1 MEWILNQ
8 VERSAPAPDVV
19 FMIAVFAS
27 AVLLTLALISLF
39 FDRDPVSERLRSKSR
54 AMGGAEVSLRY
65 EGSSRG
71 FAAVLN
77 PFRRAVAP
85 TDEKER
91 SLARLRMMRAGYMN
105 PGAVGTFYAL
115 RGVIALVF
123 PTVAL
128 LAIPILYPALRPPFV
143 VSMVLMS
150 AAAGFYLP
158 ALFITNKIQQRQRE
172 AREGFPDA
180 LDTLLVCVEAGLSL
194 AAAIDRVAAEIGRP
208 YPVLGQQFKLMAL
221 ELNAGKTREV
231 ALRNMAERVG
241 IDEVYSLVT
250 LLLQSEALGTS
261 IAQALR
267 IHAREMRV
275 KRLLRAEERGNKLP
289 VKMAIPLGL
298 CILPAQML
306 VIMTPLI
313 IRILRQVFSVHFG
326 A

>member
-1 MEWILNQ
+1 MNWLMTEIQ
-8 VERSAPAPDVV
+8 RSAPAADIL
-19 FMIAVFAS
+19 FMIAVFGA
-27 AVLLTLALISLF
+27 AVLLALALINLL
-39 FDRDPVSERLRSKSR
+39 FDRDPVSERLRSKRS
-54 AMGGAEVSLRY
+54 AMGEAVSVRY
-65 EGSSRG
+65 EGSSSG
-71 FAAVLN
+71 FAAILN
-77 PFRRAVAP
+77 PFRRAVTP

-115 RGVIALVF
+115 RGVLSLVF
-123 PTVAL
+123 PTVTL
-128 LAIPILYPALRPPFV
+128 LAVPIVLPGLQPPLV
-143 VSMVLMS
+143 IS
-150 AAAGFYLP
+150 AALFSAAIGFYLP
-158 ALFITNKIQQRQRE
+158 VLYITNRIQNRQRE
-172 AREGFPDA
+172 AQDGFPDA

-194 AAAIDRVAAEIGRP
+194 AAAIDRVATEIGRP

-231 ALRNMAERVG
+231 ALRNMADRVG

-289 VKMAIPLGL
+289 VKMALPLGL

-313 IRILRQVFSVHFG
+313 IRITRQILSHHFG
-326 A
+326 

>member
-1 MEWILNQ
+1 MESLLTQIQ
-8 VERSAPAPDVV
+8 GTAPGPEFL
-19 FMIAVFAS
+19 FMITVFAA
-27 AVLLTLALISLF
+27 AVLLALGLIGLF
-39 FDRDPVSERLRSKSR
+39 VERDPMAQRLKAKR
-54 AMGGAEVSLRY
+54 GGGDVSLRY
-65 EGSSRG
+65 AGSDSG
-71 FAAVLN
+71 FALALR
-77 PFRRAVAP
+77 PFRRAVTP

-105 PGAVGTFYAL
+105 PGTIGTFYAL
-115 RGVIALVF
+115 RGVLSLLL

-128 LAIPILYPALRPPFV
+128 LAMPIVVPGLQPPLVIVIALA
-143 VSMVLMS
+143 S
-150 AAAGFYLP
+150 AAVGFYLP
-158 ALFITNKIQQRQRE
+158 WVYIAGKIESRQRD
-172 AREGFPDA
+172 AQEGFPDA

-194 AAAIDRVAAEIGRP
+194 AAAIDRVASEIGRP
-208 YPVLGQQFKLMAL
+208 HPVLGEQFKLMAL

-241 IDEVYSLVT
+241 IDEVNSLVT

-306 VIMTPLI
+306 VIMTPAI
-313 IRILRQVFSVHFG
+313 IRITRHLLTQHFG
-326 A
+326 

>member
-1 MEWILNQ
+1 MEWFLTQIQ
-8 VERSAPAPDVV
+8 RTAPAPDVL
-19 FMIAVFAS
+19 FMIAVFGAG
-27 AVLLTLALISLF
+27 VLLALALISLF
-39 FDRDPVSERLRSKSR
+39 SDRDPVAERLKTKSR
-54 AMGGAEVSLRY
+54 AADVSVRY
-65 EGSSRG
+65 EGSSSG

-77 PFRRAVAP
+77 PFRRAVTP
-85 TDEKER
+85 TDETAR

-115 RGVIALVF
+115 RGVLSLVF
-123 PTVAL
+123 PTVML
-128 LAIPILYPALRPPFV
+128 LAVPILFPALQPPIV
-143 VSMVLMS
+143 IALALIS
-150 AAAGFYLP
+150 AAVGFYLP
-158 ALFITNKIQQRQRE
+158 VLYITDRIQKRQRE
-172 AREGFPDA
+172 AQDGFPDA

-194 AAAIDRVAAEIGRP
+194 AAAIDRVASEIGRP
-208 YPVLGQQFKLMAL
+208 YPVLGDQFKLVAL

-275 KRLLRAEERGNKLP
+275 RRLLRAEERGNKLP
-289 VKMAIPLGL
+289 VKMALPLGL
-298 CILPAQML
+298 CLLPAQML

-313 IRILRQVFSVHFG
+313 IRISRSILSVHFG
-326 A
+326 G